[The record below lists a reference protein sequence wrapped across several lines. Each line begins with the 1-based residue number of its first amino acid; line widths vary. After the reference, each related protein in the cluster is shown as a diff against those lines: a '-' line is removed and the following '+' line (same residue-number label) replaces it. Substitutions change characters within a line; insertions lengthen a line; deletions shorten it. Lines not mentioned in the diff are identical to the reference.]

1 MDDPHHITDDE
12 YQRLLNQDE
21 ADNPSDPWRVLRY
34 EQELPPTPKEVIGQ
48 RAEWKPRSY
57 PGPVVKS
64 SPPATCHVCCQVLRN
79 CVCDPG
85 FH

>member
-12 YQRLLNQDE
+12 YQRLLDQDE

-34 EQELPPTPKEVIGQ
+34 ERELPPPPKEVIGQ
-48 RAEWKPRSY
+48 RAQWKPRTY
-57 PGPVVKS
+57 PVTVTRVW
-64 SPPATCHVCCQVLRN
+64 SPPTCHVCYQFRES